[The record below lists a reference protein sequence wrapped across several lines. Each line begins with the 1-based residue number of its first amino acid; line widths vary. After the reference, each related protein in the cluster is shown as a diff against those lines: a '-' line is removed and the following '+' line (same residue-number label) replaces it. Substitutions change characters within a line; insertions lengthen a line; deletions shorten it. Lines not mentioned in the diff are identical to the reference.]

1 MTGPLD
7 SASLS
12 GVDEPTERASAIEDL
27 LVRAERAH
35 GAYEATELN
44 GVYDAEWPRWYA
56 TWAVENGINEV
67 LSRPVAAD
75 ELAGLLA
82 STWDDL
88 QATEPMSPD
97 SWSTFAARRLAG
109 L

>member
-1 MTGPLD
+1 M

-12 GVDEPTERASAIEDL
+12 GVDDTTDRASAIEDL
-27 LVRAERAH
+27 LLRAERAH

-56 TWAVENGINEV
+56 AWAVQNGINDV
-67 LSRPVAAD
+67 LSRPVDAD

-82 STWDDL
+82 SAWDELQRTDPKPTDTWS
-88 QATEPMSPD
+88 AY
-97 SWSTFAARRLAG
+97 AARRLVAER
-109 L
+109 

>member
-1 MTGPLD
+1 MTGLVQ

-12 GVDEPTERASAIEDL
+12 GVDETDRASAIEDVL
-27 LVRAERAH
+27 ARAERAH

-67 LSRPVAAD
+67 LSRPVDAD

-82 STWDDL
+82 SSWDEL
-88 QATEPMSPD
+88 QRADPQSPD
-97 SWSTFAARRLAG
+97 SWSTFVAGRLAA